1 MSFLVG
7 IVIGFVLVWPL
18 FRLFLKIFGLF
29 TVVEEA
35 QVQVYILFGKV
46 LGIFDTPGVHVPLFC
61 FGPKAILVPFF
72 GSVRTVSNKL
82 DQVYIRSQPV
92 NSEEGTPMGIGI
104 WYEMSIGNA
113 VDYLFKNADPDGS
126 LRANVSNSTV
136 RCLSNMPLQKL
147 LTERHAMSRSVRE
160 EVSPKANE
168 WGYRL
173 GSVYVRKVHF
183 RDANMIKQIEHKV
196 VNRLRQVTSAIRQAG
211 TNQVNIIMSKAEKE
225 SSAEFAHAAAMRPQ
239 IVGVAL
245 KELSQDPGI
254 LDAVFDIMECRKM
267 LVGNAEIVMM
277 PDGLPA
283 DVATGLLA
291 SRPPQAPSRSSPPA
305 T

>member
-1 MSFLVG
+1 MNFFIGVFVGLFL
-7 IVIGFVLVWPL
+7 LWPL
-18 FRLFLKIFGLF
+18 FRLFLKMFGLF

-46 LGIFDTPGVHVPLFC
+46 LGIFDTPGIHVPLVR
-61 FGPKAILVPFF
+61 FGPKVILVPFF

-92 NSEEGTPMGIGI
+92 NSEEGTPMGIGV
-104 WYEMSIGNA
+104 WYEMSIGNP

-136 RCLSNMPLQKL
+136 RSLSNMPLQKL
-147 LTERHAMSRSVRE
+147 LIERHDMSKAVRD

-173 GSVYVRKVHF
+173 GSVYIRKVHF
-183 RDANMIKQIEHKV
+183 RDTNMIKQIEHKV

-211 TNQVNIIMSKAEKE
+211 TNQVDIIMSKAEKE

-239 IVGVAL
+239 IVGGAL

-254 LDAVFDIMECRKM
+254 LDAVFDIMETRKM
-267 LVGNAEIVMM
+267 LAGTADIVI
-277 PDGLPA
+277 LPGGSTGDVT
-283 DVATGLLA
+283 DVAAGVLA
-291 SRPPQAPSRSSPPA
+291 AEAKQKPVAPS
-305 T
+305 